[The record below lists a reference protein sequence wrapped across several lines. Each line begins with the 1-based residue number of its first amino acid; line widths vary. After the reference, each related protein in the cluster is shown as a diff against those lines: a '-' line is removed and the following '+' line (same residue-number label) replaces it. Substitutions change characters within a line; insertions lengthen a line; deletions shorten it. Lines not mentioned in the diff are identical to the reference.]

1 MNDETKAS
9 PILALLYSDSFA
21 ADRLISDLG
30 YSLRDA
36 GLAVAG
42 LVQHNLARADRETCD
57 MQVEE
62 LSSGRL
68 LQLSQDRGREARGC
82 RLDLGAL
89 ADAGALLS
97 EALSD
102 RPQIVILNKFGKHE
116 AEGRGLRDALADV
129 VERGIPLIVGVPF
142 RNRDQWR
149 MFAGPL
155 AEECEIGSSRLA
167 DWLVQHGLRTQ
178 HERLTSALAGRSR
191 VPTDRSIAR

>member
-1 MNDETKAS
+1 MTDQTKAS
-9 PILALLYSDSFA
+9 PILALLYSDSIA

-42 LVQHNLARADRETCD
+42 LVQHNLARTDREKCD
-57 MQVEE
+57 MQAEE
-62 LSSGRL
+62 LSSGRV

-89 ADAGALLS
+89 ADASGLLS

-116 AEGRGLRDALADV
+116 AEGHGLRDVLADV

-142 RNRDQWR
+142 RNLDQWR

-155 AEECEIGSSRLA
+155 AEECEIGSGRLT
-167 DWLVQHGLRTQ
+167 DWLIRHKLGVSHDTLNHFDGSSART
-178 HERLTSALAGRSR
+178 
-191 VPTDRSIAR
+191 TDR